1 MGLEKDQHLGNCRRK
16 KFRKDTGEVRPE
28 KRVSDSPAVC
38 QRGVISGVPAPR
50 AGNAADVI
58 RTKKWPLKGATRKS
72 GDLLTN
78 IFRFDGVGSQ
88 IKVEKEE

>member
-1 MGLEKDQHLGNCRRK
+1 MRK
-16 KFRKDTGEVRPE
+16 TNIWGIAEERNSERIPGEVRPE
-28 KRVSDSPAVC
+28 KRVSDSPAVF
-38 QRGVISGVPAPR
+38 QRAAISGVPAPR
-50 AGNAADVI
+50 AGNAAEVI

-72 GDLLTN
+72 RDLLTN